1 MSVNAP
7 DALSYNHGFRNHSTG
22 FPAANSRSLI
32 SAIIVANFGADAL
45 VPPSM
50 KQLSSQ
56 EERRQF
62 RTLIGYRPTKKNPAK
77 YYYDSTNIPI
87 LHKDYA
93 GKYNPTKFFLHES
106 L

>member
-1 MSVNAP
+1 MSDQRSFTVHRLRSHP
-7 DALSYNHGFRNHSTG
+7 DLFDCTT
-22 FPAANSRSLI
+22 
-32 SAIIVANFGADAL
+32 
-45 VPPSM
+45 

-77 YYYDSTNIPI
+77 FYYDSTNVPI

-93 GKYNPTKFFLHES
+93 GKYDPTKFFLHES
-106 L
+106 LFIVRLSHLILSYCPEQNS